1 MHIPT
6 ITPRRIVSTCL
17 SVGIVLANTELVTS
31 GMPFSLSPSVP
42 ATRDTVAATL
52 ALFDGD
58 ADEATVVAP
67 LMALRQ
73 DPVWMLALHHGHKR
87 CAIALTHGPT
97 DHLYRMYLKRAQG
110 VRASSG
116 GGPHSRANDTSH
128 QSQGT
133 AHTPRPTVQ
142 NHRRR
147 TAHTPSVVLLPLSAI
162 GATPYHSAGEAR
174 PHRHYARF
182 TPRRTS
188 RSRRPDGRPAC
199 MSPSRALA
207 P

>member
-73 DPVWMLALHHGHKR
+73 DPVWMLSR
-87 CAIALTHGPT
+87 CR
-97 DHLYRMYLKRAQG
+97 Y
-110 VRASSG
+110 VRASQTGS
-116 GGPHSRANDTSH
+116 
-128 QSQGT
+128 
-133 AHTPRPTVQ
+133 
-142 NHRRR
+142 
-147 TAHTPSVVLLPLSAI
+147 
-162 GATPYHSAGEAR
+162 
-174 PHRHYARF
+174 
-182 TPRRTS
+182 
-188 RSRRPDGRPAC
+188 SRRATRRVR
-199 MSPSRALA
+199 RAGTYQLVLSLNYS
-207 P
+207 